1 MKPNLF
7 LIAITLLNAGMLTM
21 SYIQNHRPAST
32 PGADQILRGR
42 GLQIV
47 DDSGH
52 VRASIQVL
60 PQSRQQDGTMVAE
73 TVLLRLITEQGR
85 PSVKIST
92 SSCRS
97 RKNCRPRCSS
107 PSRSAAARPASWFI
121 CSRVS
126 LTQRPKMRYF
136 SVSPRARPACVSR
149 ALMRRGI
156 VEKCRARSNECASQ
170 KIP

>member
-21 SYIQNHRPAST
+21 SFIQNRSAVLTPA
-32 PGADQILRGR
+32 GDQILRGR

-60 PQSRQQDGTMVAE
+60 PQSRQQDGTMSAE

-92 SSCRS
+92 SEQRS
-97 RKNCRPRCSS
+97 
-107 PSRSAAARPASWFI
+107 
-121 CSRVS
+121 VMS
-126 LTQRPKMRYF
+126 LTGPTGTSHTYVQ
-136 SVSPRARPACVSR
+136 
-149 ALMRRGI
+149 ALAGSSASA
-156 VEKCRARSNECASQ
+156 VVVRSEDGGER
-170 KIP
+170 KIEP

>member
-21 SYIQNHRPAST
+21 SYIQNHRPASL

-52 VRASIQVL
+52 VRASIQIL

-73 TVLLRLITEQGR
+73 TVLLRLITELGR
-85 PSVKIST
+85 PSVKIGT
-92 SSCRS
+92 SEQQSGM
-97 RKNCRPRCSS
+97 
-107 PSRSAAARPASWFI
+107 
-121 CSRVS
+121 S
-126 LTQRPKMRYF
+126 LTGPTGTSHTYVQ
-136 SVSPRARPACVSR
+136 
-149 ALMRRGI
+149 ALAGGSASAVVIRSEDGGERRI
-156 VEKCRARSNECASQ
+156 E
-170 KIP
+170 P

>member
-7 LIAITLLNAGMLTM
+7 LIAITLLNAGMLAM
-21 SYIQNHRPAST
+21 SFMQNHRAATTPA
-32 PGADQILRGR
+32 ADQILRGR

-60 PQSRQQDGTMVAE
+60 PQGRQQDGTMTAE

-92 SSCRS
+92 SEQRS
-97 RKNCRPRCSS
+97 
-107 PSRSAAARPASWFI
+107 
-121 CSRVS
+121 VMS
-126 LTQRPKMRYF
+126 LTGPTGTSHTYVQ
-136 SVSPRARPACVSR
+136 
-149 ALMRRGI
+149 ALAGSSASA
-156 VEKCRARSNECASQ
+156 VVVRSEDGGER
-170 KIP
+170 KIEP

>member
-7 LIAITLLNAGMLTM
+7 LIAITLLNAGMLAM
-21 SYIQNHRPAST
+21 SFMQNHRAATT

-60 PQSRQQDGTMVAE
+60 PQSRQQDGTMSAE

-92 SSCRS
+92 SEQQSGMS
-97 RKNCRPRCSS
+97 LAGPTGTSHTYVQALAGSS
-107 PSRSAAARPASWFI
+107 ASAVVIKSEDG
-121 CSRVS
+121 SE
-126 LTQRPKMRYF
+126 
-136 SVSPRARPACVSR
+136 
-149 ALMRRGI
+149 RRI
-156 VEKCRARSNECASQ
+156 E
-170 KIP
+170 P